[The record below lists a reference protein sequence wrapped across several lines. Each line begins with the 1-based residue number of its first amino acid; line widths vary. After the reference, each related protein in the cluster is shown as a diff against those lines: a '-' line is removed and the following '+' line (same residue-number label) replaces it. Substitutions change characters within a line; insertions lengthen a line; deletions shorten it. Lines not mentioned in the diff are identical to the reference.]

1 MKKITL
7 DFLYRKK
14 HPKEG
19 ASSCKI
25 SAITAYDALFATLFD
40 PYIDLILV
48 GDSLNMS
55 FNHMPDTLSIGM
67 AEMLYH
73 TKAVCRG
80 TQRAFVVA
88 DMPYGSYTNE
98 KQALKNALKFYQQ
111 TRADAIKLEGG
122 QARAP
127 LIKRLV
133 QEGLAV
139 VGHVGLLPQ
148 SVRGVGGYK
157 IAGKTEKSAQQVLE
171 DALSVQEAGA
181 SLVVLE
187 GVVAS
192 VATKITARLDIPT
205 IGIGS
210 GAGCDGQI
218 LVFSDML
225 GLFKAFK
232 PKFVR
237 SYLEGAALI
246 EQAVQDYIRDIQ
258 TGHFPSEQESY

>member
-7 DFLYRKK
+7 DSLYRKK

-19 ASSCKI
+19 ASPSKI
-25 SAITAYDALFATLFD
+25 SAITAYDALFASLFD
-40 PYIDLILV
+40 PHVDLILV

-55 FNHMPDTLSIGM
+55 FAGKPDTLSVGM

-80 TQRAFVVA
+80 VQRAFVVA
-88 DMPYGSYTNE
+88 DMPYGSYTHE

-127 LIKRLV
+127 LIARLV
-133 QEGLAV
+133 QEGVAV
-139 VGHVGLLPQ
+139 VGHIGLLPQ
-148 SVRGVGGYK
+148 SVRAVGGYK
-157 IAGKTEKSAQQVLE
+157 IVGKTPTSARQLLE

-192 VATKITARLDIPT
+192 VATEISQRLKIPT

-218 LVFSDML
+218 LVFSDLL

-237 SYLEGAALI
+237 TYLEGGTLI
-246 EQAVQDYIRDIQ
+246 EEALQRYVQDIQ